1 MTNSTMPPHPR
12 LRRRTTL
19 ASATV
24 VALTAVVWTGVN
36 AVGAGP
42 SPTPVSPAAGV
53 AGPAPATAASAEAA
67 DSGPDPQDMP
77 DPTPLVVTD
86 TTESTDTPEV
96 AVAAAASDL
105 CGATGRAGVYR
116 TKVVAR
122 GKKWVTQ
129 KVPYSQSKCHH
140 TAGPW
145 GDYYRT
151 DCSGFVS
158 MVWALDNSY
167 STADFVKDR
176 KGKWSTIS
184 WSALK
189 PGDAVVYRKN
199 GHGHI
204 VLFVG
209 WANSAHSAI
218 KAYEEKGTAYGTVA
232 TVRYVST
239 LKSNGYHPIRYA
251 HIS

>member
-1 MTNSTMPPHPR
+1 M
-12 LRRRTTL
+12 
-19 ASATV
+19 
-24 VALTAVVWTGVN
+24 
-36 AVGAGP
+36 
-42 SPTPVSPAAGV
+42 
-53 AGPAPATAASAEAA
+53 
-67 DSGPDPQDMP
+67 
-77 DPTPLVVTD
+77 
-86 TTESTDTPEV
+86 
-96 AVAAAASDL
+96 AVAAAASKTASPVTLVPDAGPDPQSMPDPTPVVVTEKTEKADSPEAQVAAAAADP
-105 CGATGRAGVYR
+105 CGATGRAAVYR
-116 TKVVAR
+116 SKVVAR
-122 GKKWVTQ
+122 GKKWVTD
-129 KVPYSQSKCHH
+129 KVPYSQSKCHR

-145 GDYYRT
+145 KDFYRT

-167 STADFVKDR
+167 TTADFVKDR

-184 WSALK
+184 WGSLQ

-209 WANSAHSAI
+209 WANSAHTAI